1 MPSDMDTSIES
12 ETNSRCGSP
21 APPPPR
27 LEDIRKNFSK
37 AHNSSECMQF
47 CVYLDNIIDNID
59 TYDFQTET
67 AKNQFC
73 FHAYQFQ
80 EEARSCYISLKED
93 EFNAEKECHDDLL
106 KQWGRPTEKELAEF
120 VPVVTKKQ
128 KNKIHSPTKEYS
140 SAKKPRTSCDNKFEA
155 LTLED
160 PPTEQQDNEMEEDD
174 VTPSRSSTPIPKV
187 RPPPPITID
196 DIAQP
201 AQLLKKIQDLTE
213 QKLTGRIKGRSLRLY
228 PETPAAYNRIRQL
241 IDEEKLQSFTFQFPE
256 EKEIKV
262 VIRGMPSDMPI
273 EDITEELEGFGI
285 HPKECKVLISR
296 KTGLP
301 MPIFAVFLDKT
312 PDNKNIYNLKE
323 ICSMKIEVEPM
334 RRKFG
339 PAQCFRCQ
347 GFFHSSKYCTRNPK
361 CVKCGKPHLTKDCTK
376 MQSEEPTC
384 CHCQGKHPANYIGC
398 PNNPLNRPPPPPKV
412 NFWQERARKKKEMLE
427 AAKAKSNPEAQPVV
441 FTPHPNQADDLVPTT
456 SGAILVIRKQSASSD
471 AILVPRKFIQVTCH
485 PSKTI

>member
-1 MPSDMDTSIES
+1 MPSDMDTSIGS
-12 ETNSRCGSP
+12 GTNSRCGSP

-80 EEARSCYISLKED
+80 EEARTRYISLKED

-128 KNKIHSPTKEYS
+128 KNKIHSPTKENS

-174 VTPSRSSTPIPKV
+174 VIPSRSSTPIPKV

-201 AQLLKKIQDLTE
+201 AQMLKKIQDLTE
-213 QKLTGRIKGRSLRLY
+213 QKLTGRI
-228 PETPAAYNRIRQL
+228 
-241 IDEEKLQSFTFQFPE
+241 
-256 EKEIKV
+256 
-262 VIRGMPSDMPI
+262 
-273 EDITEELEGFGI
+273 
-285 HPKECKVLISR
+285 
-296 KTGLP
+296 
-301 MPIFAVFLDKT
+301 
-312 PDNKNIYNLKE
+312 LKE
-323 ICSMKIEVEPM
+323 EVLDFTLKLPLPIIE
-334 RRKFG
+334 
-339 PAQCFRCQ
+339 
-347 GFFHSSKYCTRNPK
+347 
-361 CVKCGKPHLTKDCTK
+361 
-376 MQSEEPTC
+376 
-384 CHCQGKHPANYIGC
+384 
-398 PNNPLNRPPPPPKV
+398 
-412 NFWQERARKKKEMLE
+412 
-427 AAKAKSNPEAQPVV
+427 
-441 FTPHPNQADDLVPTT
+441 
-456 SGAILVIRKQSASSD
+456 
-471 AILVPRKFIQVTCH
+471 
-485 PSKTI
+485 